1 MQVYFW
7 VVAMAIYGYNLQYF
21 NNFNFIGRLRVWGRK
36 TIIYK
41 MLFKDDTNI
50 RIKLQ
55 IAFKSILFYKKI
67 VMGIPYGYQCQ
78 LAYF

>member
-7 VVAMAIYGYNLQYF
+7 VVAMAINGYNMQYF

-41 MLFKDDTNI
+41 MLF
-50 RIKLQ
+50 
-55 IAFKSILFYKKI
+55 
-67 VMGIPYGYQCQ
+67 
-78 LAYF
+78 